1 VSIQHFTA
9 AVWNKL
15 IIYTHHVFVSRDF
28 ELGKVS
34 VQFANAF
41 AITIPF
47 ARWRAA
53 FWGVDRQPRMGLV
66 FIYIGIRSK
75 FRFNTHTHTL
85 LYCNCFMMVML
96 MMMMMM
102 VWNAGVSGGR
112 QPVHSDH
119 FQRERSVELHS
130 QWLWQHR
137 PGHHSHPHS
146 LGTLAA
152 GSSELN
158 SCLINCKY
166 VSK

>member
-1 VSIQHFTA
+1 MSIQHFTA

-53 FWGVDRQPRMGLV
+53 FWGVDRQPRTGLV

-75 FRFNTHTHTL
+75 FRFNTHTHTP
-85 LYCNCFMMVML
+85 YCTAIVLWWWCWWWWWWWCEMQVCLVDDNQFTL
-96 MMMMMM
+96 TIS
-102 VWNAGVSGGR
+102 NESGPLSFIHNDCDSIVQAIIHIR
-112 QPVHSDH
+112 TRWELSQPV
-119 FQRERSVELHS
+119 R
-130 QWLWQHR
+130 
-137 PGHHSHPHS
+137 
-146 LGTLAA
+146 A
-152 GSSELN
+152 N
-158 SCLINCKY
+158 
-166 VSK
+166 